1 MFRVLVTL
9 MAVSVTC
16 LGIAESAETD
26 TSGGAAVKA
35 TASKSTSAEMSS
47 EEYWRSHTHRRHA
60 PGAPEASERRY
71 YERRLRSELDEVFN
85 YLPSRAQMDRAWTV
99 MLLKQGLISK
109 DTAVK
114 LLTALVD
121 ADQQKGYGGEYW
133 LRRKAG
139 MDEDAASAVNL
150 GRTLQEPMSRLML
163 RRKLMHVLEL
173 TLKSLEVTLD
183 VADAHTET
191 IMAGQTHLS
200 HAQPTTYAAY
210 LLSVHDGL
218 ARGLEQLELA
228 YKHTNENSAGCG
240 ALAGTGWPVDR
251 QMITE
256 LLGFDS
262 LVEPTYDCE
271 GGQDHPLT
279 ILFALTNITTLL
291 SRTSMDHNIWSME
304 EIRMIKVPPRWCGV
318 SSMMPQ
324 KAIPGSQL
332 ERIRID
338 ACNVIGETIT
348 GVVACKGEPH
358 GDMLPIYEGYRG
370 ALRALCHAERALGN
384 YSSMLPAIEP
394 DKERMLRLAREG
406 FSATPDL
413 AVKLIRDKGY
423 GGRRAHRICATFVRI
438 ARERGIKPYETTGEL
453 LDEAARIADEEPP
466 RLTAESHWPRP
477 TSGTPNGRHAS
488 TRRPRSSPRKSPP
501 SWAMHRRNEL
511 DIPVRSQQEQENG
524 SRCSQTNHLLDTRLF
539 LMEPFEHRRYWDH
552 SRHDS
557 FAQAVQERAEHHVAG
572 PLEPL
577 ERLAVDPIR
586 LACLASHHQRH
597 RQWHRAIP
605 VAFPSSVREGSPG
618 VVQVRCSVRLR
629 SRRQLAGIP
638 EESWHRPTD
647 HGVRPGQGLFVG
659 SCMRPALPG
668 LNGCPLHNFHGL
680 FLAPVDEVHRRL
692 HFSKCGVVVVVD
704 LH

>member
-1 MFRVLVTL
+1 MYRILVTL
-9 MAVSVTC
+9 MAVSVMH
-16 LGIAESAETD
+16 LGSAESAETKSS
-26 TSGGAAVKA
+26 TGAAAKA
-35 TASKSTSAEMSS
+35 GPSKSVSAEMTP
-47 EEYWRSHTHRRHA
+47 EEYWRSHTHRRQA
-60 PGAPEASERRY
+60 PGAPEAPERRY
-71 YERRLRSELDEVFN
+71 YERRLRSELEEVFN

-114 LLTALVD
+114 LLKALKG

-133 LRRKAG
+133 LKRKLG
-139 MDEDAASAVNL
+139 GDEDTASAGNL
-150 GRTLQEPMSRLML
+150 GRTLQEPMSRMML

-183 VADAHTET
+183 VAEAHTET

-218 ARGLEQLELA
+218 GRGLEQLELA

-251 QMITE
+251 EMITE

-262 LVEPTYDCE
+262 LVEPAYDCE

-279 ILFALTNITTLL
+279 ILFALTNITTSL
-291 SRTSMDHNIWSME
+291 SRTAMDHNIWSME
-304 EIRMIKVPPRWCGV
+304 EIQMVRVSPAWCGV

-332 ERIRID
+332 ERIRIE

-370 ALRALCHAERALGN
+370 ALRAMCHAEKALGF

-394 DKERMLRLAREG
+394 NKERMLHFAREG

-413 AVKLIRDKGY
+413 AVRLIRDRGY

-438 ARERGIKPYETTGEL
+438 ARERGIKPYEATGEL
-453 LDEAARIADEEPP
+453 LDEAARIADEDPP
-466 RLTAESHWPRP
+466 GLSTEEVREQLDPVEFIKRHNNLGDPAPGESQR
-477 TSGTPNGRHAS
+477 
-488 TRRPRSSPRKSPP
+488 
-501 SWAMHRRNEL
+501 M
-511 DIPVRSQQEQENG
+511 
-524 SRCSQTNHLLDTRLF
+524 
-539 LMEPFEHRRYWDH
+539 
-552 SRHDS
+552 
-557 FAQAVQERAEHHVAG
+557 
-572 PLEPL
+572 
-577 ERLAVDPIR
+577 IR
-586 LACLASHHQRH
+586 LRQATLAEANKRQTQRQA
-597 RQWHRAIP
+597 RIDEAAKKLAAE
-605 VAFPSSVREGSPG
+605 VATIIGDTKP
-618 VVQVRCSVRLR
+618 
-629 SRRQLAGIP
+629 
-638 EESWHRPTD
+638 
-647 HGVRPGQGLFVG
+647 
-659 SCMRPALPG
+659 
-668 LNGCPLHNFHGL
+668 
-680 FLAPVDEVHRRL
+680 
-692 HFSKCGVVVVVD
+692 
-704 LH
+704 

>member
-1 MFRVLVTL
+1 MLRFLVTL
-9 MAVSVTC
+9 MVVSVATV
-16 LGIAESAETD
+16 GTAESAETKS
-26 TSGGAAVKA
+26 SGEAIVKA
-35 TASKSTSAEMSS
+35 GPTKGASAEMGP
-47 EEYWRSHTHRRHA
+47 EEYWGAHWHRRHA
-60 PGAPEASERRY
+60 PGVPGAPEWRY
-71 YERRLRSELDEVFN
+71 YERRLKSELEEVFN

-114 LLTALVD
+114 LLTALEG
-121 ADQQKGYGGEYW
+121 ADQEKGYGGEYW
-133 LRRKAG
+133 LKKKLG
-139 MDEDAASAVNL
+139 GDEDTASAVDL

-173 TLKSLEVTLD
+173 MLRSLEVTLD
-183 VADAHTET
+183 VADANTET

-251 QMITE
+251 RMITE

-262 LVEPTYDCE
+262 LVEPAYDCE

-279 ILFALTNITTLL
+279 ILFALTNVTILL
-291 SRTSMDHNIWSME
+291 SRTAMDHNIWSME
-304 EIRMIKVPPRWCGV
+304 EIQMVRVSPAWCGV

-332 ERIRID
+332 ERIRIE

-370 ALRALCHAERALGN
+370 ALRAMCHAEKALGF

-394 DKERMLRLAREG
+394 DRERMLHFAREG
-406 FSATPDL
+406 FSAAPDL

-438 ARERGIKPYETTGEL
+438 ARERGIKPYETSGEL
-453 LDEAARIADEEPP
+453 LDEAARIADEDPP
-466 RLTAESHWPRP
+466 GL
-477 TSGTPNGRHAS
+477 S
-488 TRRPRSSPRKSPP
+488 TEDVRK
-501 SWAMHRRNEL
+501 
-511 DIPVRSQQEQENG
+511 
-524 SRCSQTNHLLDTRLF
+524 LLDPVEF
-539 LMEPFEHRRYWDH
+539 IK
-552 SRHDS
+552 RHNNL
-557 FAQAVQERAEHHVAG
+557 G
-572 PLEPL
+572 
-577 ERLAVDPIR
+577 DP
-586 LACLASHHQRH
+586 A
-597 RQWHRAIP
+597 
-605 VAFPSSVREGSPG
+605 
-618 VVQVRCSVRLR
+618 
-629 SRRQLAGIP
+629 P
-638 EESWHRPTD
+638 EESR
-647 HGVRPGQGLFVG
+647 RMIGLRQEALVETKRRHAQRQARIDEAAKKLAAEVAAIVG
-659 SCMRPALPG
+659 DVSP
-668 LNGCPLHNFHGL
+668 
-680 FLAPVDEVHRRL
+680 
-692 HFSKCGVVVVVD
+692 
-704 LH
+704 

>member
-1 MFRVLVTL
+1 MLRFLVAMT
-9 MAVSVTC
+9 AVSVLC
-16 LGIAESAETD
+16 LGTARSAETKP
-26 TSGGAAVKA
+26 SGSAAA
-35 TASKSTSAEMSS
+35 NLAPPKSASAEMSP
-47 EEYWRSHTHRRHA
+47 EEYWRSHAHRRQA
-60 PGAPEASERRY
+60 PGAPEAPERRY

-85 YLPSRAQMDRAWTV
+85 YLPSRSQMDRAWTV

-109 DTAVK
+109 DTAVR
-114 LLTALVD
+114 LLKALEG

-133 LRRKAG
+133 LKRKLG
-139 MDEDAASAVNL
+139 GDEDTASAVNL
-150 GRTLQEPMSRLML
+150 GRTLQEPMSRMML

-173 TLKSLEVTLD
+173 MLKSLDVTLD
-183 VADAHTET
+183 VAEDHTET

-262 LVEPTYDCE
+262 LVEPAYDCE

-291 SRTSMDHNIWSME
+291 SRTAMDHNIWSME
-304 EIRMIKVPPRWCGV
+304 EIQMVRVSPAWCGV

-332 ERIRID
+332 ERIRIE

-370 ALRALCHAERALGN
+370 ALRAMCHAEKALGF

-394 DKERMLRLAREG
+394 DRERMLHFAREG

-423 GGRRAHRICATFVRI
+423 GGRRAHRVCATFVRI

-453 LDEAARIADEEPP
+453 LDEAARISDEEPP
-466 RLTAESHWPRP
+466 GL
-477 TSGTPNGRHAS
+477 S
-488 TRRPRSSPRKSPP
+488 T
-501 SWAMHRRNEL
+501 E
-511 DIPVRSQQEQENG
+511 E
-524 SRCSQTNHLLDTRLF
+524 
-539 LMEPFEHRRYWDH
+539 
-552 SRHDS
+552 
-557 FAQAVQERAEHHVAG
+557 
-572 PLEPL
+572 
-577 ERLAVDPIR
+577 
-586 LACLASHHQRH
+586 
-597 RQWHRAIP
+597 
-605 VAFPSSVREGSPG
+605 VRE
-618 VVQVRCSVRLR
+618 
-629 SRRQLAGIP
+629 QLDPVEFIKRHNNLGDPAP
-638 EESWHRPTD
+638 EESRRMIRMRRETLAESKKRHTQRQARID
-647 HGVRPGQGLFVG
+647 QAAKKLAAEVAAIVG
-659 SCMRPALPG
+659 DDSP
-668 LNGCPLHNFHGL
+668 
-680 FLAPVDEVHRRL
+680 
-692 HFSKCGVVVVVD
+692 
-704 LH
+704 